1 MMYVCLKQV
10 TISSN
15 WEMVKLLF
23 KAHVTEDHMS
33 KLLLVESS
41 LNVVSTQQKIQTMFD
56 VSL

>member
-15 WEMVKLLF
+15 WEMVNLLF
-23 KAHVTEDHMS
+23 KVHVTEDHMS

-41 LNVVSTQQKIQTMFD
+41 LNVISTQQKIQTMFD